1 MCDKRAEIIL
11 DLLDTVNFHPIV
23 IILTAIMFGS
33 FIGVGKNQQVVCGE
47 C

>member
-1 MCDKRAEIIL
+1 MCDKRAEMIL
-11 DLLDTVNFHPIV
+11 DLLDIV
-23 IILTAIMFGS
+23 INLTAIMFGS